1 MAALHRRFL
10 CEVEADLRVCSQALT
25 EGESEL
31 LRQTAHRLAGR
42 GGMFG
47 YPELSEAAGDL
58 EEAILAHRGSEKVT
72 ALLGELMNRLE
83 ELLRPASHA
92 DE

>member
-1 MAALHRRFL
+1 
-10 CEVEADLRVCSQALT
+10 
-25 EGESEL
+25 
-31 LRQTAHRLAGR
+31 
-42 GGMFG
+42 MFG